1 MGETSGN
8 TRERARDT
16 RAKCTRK
23 CTRERNLDP
32 REFTKPRRRRGGQRR
47 LKYEFIFYV
56 RISRDSKVI
65 LFVSHH
71 CRNCLE
77 TEYGTQHKI
86 RNLNFRHYPSWF
98 ALFTQRSIWSFYVV
112 AF

>member
-1 MGETSGN
+1 MGETTGN

-47 LKYEFIFYV
+47 LKYEFIVYLGIA
-56 RISRDSKVI
+56 RYSKVI
-65 LFVSHH
+65 YFVYH
-71 CRNCLE
+71 CQ
-77 TEYGTQHKI
+77 TIAK
-86 RNLNFRHYPSWF
+86 LNPEHSDKFEIKFKKVHVP
-98 ALFTQRSIWSFYVV
+98 
-112 AF
+112 